1 MQRYWS
7 KEMDLMLRDLS
18 CKGFSRARI
27 AEQICSNLNVVVS
40 RNAVCGRAARLGISQ
55 TVERASQ
62 IERAKRALDAGNRTL
77 SQALKRRAR
86 PKNRTAIVGQKTVAE
101 EAPIATP
108 PPAQPLRSVERG
120 QEWVA
125 LPESRRVSI
134 VDLRAGLCH
143 WPLWDGPKAGAYCGA
158 DCDIGKRYCPSHTR
172 LSVGQGTP
180 GERTAHKIGGVS

>member
-1 MQRYWS
+1 
-7 KEMDLMLRDLS
+7 MDLMLRDLS

-55 TVERASQ
+55 TVNRASQ

-86 PKNRTAIVGQKTVAE
+86 PKNCTAIGAQKTVAE
-101 EAPIATP
+101 DAPIVTP

-125 LPESRRVSI
+125 LPESRMIKISEIRN
-134 VDLRAGLCH
+134 GLCR
-143 WPLWDGPKAGAYCGA
+143 WPLWDGPSSGDYCGA
-158 DCDIGKRYCPSHTR
+158 DCDGEHAYCATHRR
-172 LSVGQGTP
+172 LARGTGTP
-180 GERTAHKIGGVS
+180 GERTAHKTGALA